1 MWVEKCEVGERAGI
15 VAWRRGACPAG
26 DCGMGEVKFVAAQG
40 RMVERTEKL
49 HIFAYQSLTEK
60 GVSDENEKIVDKGI
74 VAIG

>member
-15 VAWRRGACPAG
+15 VAWRRDDCPAG

-60 GVSDENEKIVDKGI
+60 GVSDENEEIVDKGI

>member
-1 MWVEKCEVGERAGI
+1 
-15 VAWRRGACPAG
+15 
-26 DCGMGEVKFVAAQG
+26 
-40 RMVERTEKL
+40 MVERTEKM

>member
-1 MWVEKCEVGERAGI
+1 MRDWGGRESWCGG
-15 VAWRRGACPAG
+15 GAIDRQG
-26 DCGMGEVKFVAAQG
+26 DCGVGEVKFVAAQG
-40 RMVERTEKL
+40 RMVERTEKM